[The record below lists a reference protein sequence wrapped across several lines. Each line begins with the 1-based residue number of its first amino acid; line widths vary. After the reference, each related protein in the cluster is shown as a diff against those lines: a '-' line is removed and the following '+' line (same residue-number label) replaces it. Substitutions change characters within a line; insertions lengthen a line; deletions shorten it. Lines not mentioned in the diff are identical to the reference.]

1 MKSRTNFAR
10 IVMKKIAIL
19 GFGGRGTGYAYH
31 CKRMKKDFQI
41 TAVIDTSPEK
51 LDLARKVFGIP
62 EEGLFPSLE
71 AFLKSPKTADWLFVC
86 TQDKYH
92 VVHAIPAMRHGYNLL
107 LEKPVAC
114 SVEDCLE
121 IEKVAEECNV
131 RVAVCHVLRY
141 SEYYAK
147 IKNVID
153 SGALGRIIAIDQV
166 ENVGYWHQAHSF
178 VRGDW
183 RNAEE
188 SNPMILAKC
197 CHDLDIAVYLS
208 GSRCMRVSSQG
219 ELNFFKK
226 ENAPTGSTEYCLGGC
241 KVKKDCP
248 YDCEK
253 LYIGPMKGKP
263 WFAVRYLWP
272 QCRLVNDGVAS
283 VKKVYEAL
291 RTTDFGK
298 CVFRSDNDVVDY
310 QVTTMLFEN
319 GINATLTMTAFS
331 ERVYRETRVR
341 GTLGDL
347 KCDMSKGTLELRIFG
362 KKAKVIKLKNRKD
375 PHSGGDEG
383 LIRALAKDE
392 IRTDISQ
399 SIKSHLIGFAAERS
413 RKNNGVPVQ
422 LSEIRKA

>member
-1 MKSRTNFAR
+1 
-10 IVMKKIAIL
+10 MKKIAIL

-31 CKRMKKDFQI
+31 CKRMKKDFEI
-41 TAVIDTSPEK
+41 VAVIDTSPEK
-51 LDLARKVFGIP
+51 LQLAKKEFGIP
-62 EEGLFPSLE
+62 EDALFPSLE
-71 AFLKSPKTADWLFVC
+71 EFLKRPKTADWLFVC

-92 VVHAIPAMRHGYNLL
+92 AEHAVPAMKRGYNLL

-114 SVEDCLE
+114 TVEDCLE
-121 IEKVAEECNV
+121 IEKTAKRYNV

-147 IKNVID
+147 IKAILD
-153 SGALGRIIAIDQV
+153 SGVLGRIVAIDQI

-183 RNAEE
+183 RNSAE

-197 CHDLDIAVYLS
+197 CHDLDIAVYLT
-208 GSRCMRVSSQG
+208 GSKCVKVTSQG
-219 ELNFFKK
+219 QLNFFKK
-226 ENAPTGSTEYCLGGC
+226 ENAPEGSTEYCLGGC
-241 KVKKDCP
+241 KVKDACP

-253 LYIGPMKGKP
+253 LYISPMKGKP
-263 WFAVRYLWP
+263 WFSVRYMWP
-272 QCRLVNDGVAS
+272 QCRLVKDGVAS
-283 VKKVYEAL
+283 VKKVYDAL

-298 CVFRSDNDVVDY
+298 CVFRCDNDVVDY

-347 KCDMSKGTLELRIFG
+347 KCDMSKGTLELRVFG
-362 KKAKVIKLKNRKD
+362 KKAKTLKLKNRND
-375 PHSGGDEG
+375 PHAGGDEG

-392 IRTDISQ
+392 IKTDISQ
-399 SIKSHLIGFAAERS
+399 SIESHLIGFAAETS
-413 RKNNGVPVQ
+413 RLSDGKPVY
-422 LSEIRKA
+422 LKDVRES